1 MTTEEIKRNPG
12 GSAFPVHPN
21 VNLDLDKRWC
31 GMTLRDY
38 FAAKAM
44 QALLSADRYTGI
56 IGVNNYEHCRAEDA
70 YKMADAML
78 KARQHEQT

>member
-1 MTTEEIKRNPG
+1 MTKNTGGPAFAVAELANIK
-12 GSAFPVHPN
+12 
-21 VNLDLDKRWC
+21 WE

-44 QALLSADRYTGI
+44 QNVFNTGGDDDERRYI
-56 IGVNNYEHCRAEDA
+56 AMHA

-78 KARQHEQT
+78 KAREA

>member
-1 MTTEEIKRNPG
+1 MTDKNI
-12 GSAFPVHPN
+12 SAFPTPAH
-21 VNLDLDKRWC
+21 NLKND

-44 QALLSADRYTGI
+44 QNAFMTGGDDDERRYI
-56 IGVNNYEHCRAEDA
+56 AMHA

-78 KARQHEQT
+78 QARNN

>member
-1 MTTEEIKRNPG
+1 MNKDTRGP
-12 GSAFPVHPN
+12 AFPTPAH
-21 VNLDLDKRWC
+21 NLQND

-44 QALLSADRYTGI
+44 QIVLYQCDCFPDTDWRD
-56 IGVNNYEHCRAEDA
+56 GVAMDA

-78 KARQHEQT
+78 KARGQA